1 MIMPSGVTRRQ
12 FGVGVALAT
21 VGALARPALA
31 LGSPKVVVIGGG
43 AGGATVA
50 VELKRRLARAD
61 VTLVEPQVKYTSCF
75 FSNSYIGGLTGWNDL
90 THSYKGLSA
99 LGIQVVHD
107 RAVAIDTFKRIVAL
121 KSRKNLEYDR
131 LVVAPGIDFKWDA
144 IAGYSAEAAQ
154 TMPHAWRGGDQSI
167 LLRKRLEKMEDGGTV
182 VITVPKLPYRCPP
195 GPYER
200 ACVIANY
207 LKQAKPRSKLVILD
221 AKLTFSKQAAFE
233 EAFAHYYK
241 DIIELNLT
249 NDIDDFSVERV
260 DPADGEVR
268 TLSGLSIKAA
278 VANIIPPQTAGA
290 IALQSG
296 LADPDWCPINADN
309 FTSAKAENVYVL
321 GDAAIATD
329 MPKSAFSAH
338 SQGLVVAADIAA
350 DLDMQPRKT
359 GSYMNTCWSIVAP
372 DDAIK
377 IGATYA
383 PGTLAGDKPG
393 LVPSGAFV
401 SMPGESAEER
411 KATFDEAFAWYPN
424 LVSQIFNKSVPWPPS
439 LKSGGL
445 GP

>member
-1 MIMPSGVTRRQ
+1 MANRVTRRQ
-12 FGVGVALAT
+12 FGVGLALAAA
-21 VGALARPALA
+21 GSLARPALA
-31 LGSPKVVVIGGG
+31 LGAPKVVVVGGG

-50 VELKRRLARAD
+50 VELKRRLARAE

-75 FSNSYIGGLTGWNDL
+75 FSNTYIGGLIGWNDL
-90 THSYKGLSA
+90 THSYKGLTA

-107 RAVAIDTFKRIVAL
+107 RAVEIDAVKRIVSL
-121 KSRKNLEYDR
+121 KSRKSLEYDR
-131 LVVAPGIDFKWDA
+131 LVVAPGIDFKWDT
-144 IAGYSAEAAQ
+144 IAGYSPETAQ
-154 TMPHAWRGGDQSI
+154 IMPHAWRGGDQSV

-182 VITVPKLPYRCPP
+182 VITVPKPPYRCPP

-221 AKLTFSKQAAFE
+221 AKMTFSKQAAFE
-233 EAFAHYYK
+233 DAFAHYYK
-241 DIIELNLT
+241 DIIEVNLT
-249 NDIDDFSVERV
+249 NDIDDFAVERV

-268 TLSGLSIKAA
+268 TVSGLSIRAA
-278 VANIIPPQTAGA
+278 VANIIPPQTAGT
-290 IALQSG
+290 IALQAG

-309 FTSAKAENVYVL
+309 FASAKAENIYVL

-350 DLDMQPRKT
+350 DLDMQPRKV
-359 GSYMNTCWSIVAP
+359 GNYMNTCWSIVAP
-372 DDAIK
+372 GDAIK

-383 PGTLAGDKPG
+383 PGTLPGDKPG

-401 SMPGESAEER
+401 SKPGESAEER
-411 KATFDEAFAWYPN
+411 QATFDEAFAWYPN
-424 LVSQIFNKSVPWPPS
+424 LVSQIFNKSVPRLPGV
-439 LKSGGL
+439 KSGAY

>member
-1 MIMPSGVTRRQ
+1 MPTGVTRRQ
-12 FGVGVALAT
+12 FGVGLALAAA
-21 VGALARPALA
+21 GSIARPALA
-31 LGSPKVVVIGGG
+31 LGAPKVVIVGGG

-50 VELKRRLARAD
+50 VELKRRLAGAE

-75 FSNSYIGGLTGWNDL
+75 FSNTYIGGLTGWNDL
-90 THSYKGLSA
+90 THSYKGLTA
-99 LGIQVVHD
+99 LGIEVVHD
-107 RAVAIDTFKRIVAL
+107 RAVAIDTAKRTVAL
-121 KSRKNLEYDR
+121 KSKKSLAYDR

-154 TMPHAWRGGDQSI
+154 TMPHAWRGGDQSV

-182 VITVPKLPYRCPP
+182 VIAAPKLPYRCPP

-233 EAFAHYYK
+233 EAFARYYK

-249 NDIDDFSVERV
+249 NDIDDFAVERV

-268 TLSGLSIKAA
+268 TKSGLSIRAA

-296 LADPDWCPINADN
+296 LADADWCPVNADN
-309 FTSAKAENVYVL
+309 FSSAKAEHVYVL
-321 GDAAIATD
+321 GDSAIATD

-338 SQGLVVAADIAA
+338 SQGIVVAADIAA
-350 DLDMQPRKT
+350 DLDMQPRKAGT
-359 GSYMNTCWSIVAP
+359 YMNTCWSVVAP
-372 DDAIK
+372 GDAIK
-377 IGATYA
+377 IGATYT

-401 SMPGESAEER
+401 SKPGESPEER
-411 KATFDEAFAWYPN
+411 KATYDEAFAWYPN
-424 LVSQIFNKSVPWPPS
+424 LVSQIFNKSVPQPAT

-445 GP
+445 DP